1 MACLL
6 SFGISP
12 WPWELLRRACLAARV
27 AYSSLFLLGDVKKK
41 KKNKKKKKKKKKK
54 NENKNKKNK
63 TPKKTLA
70 Q

>member
-1 MACLL
+1 MARLL

-12 WPWELLRRACLAARV
+12 WPWDSRLRASPAARG

-41 KKNKKKKKKKKKK
+41 TQKKK
-54 NENKNKKNK
+54 KKNK

>member
-12 WPWELLRRACLAARV
+12 WPWELRRRARLAARV

-41 KKNKKKKKKKKKK
+41 NKKTQKKKKKKKK
-54 NENKNKKNK
+54 KNKKNK

-70 Q
+70 K

>member
-12 WPWELLRRACLAARV
+12 WPWELRRRARLAARV

-41 KKNKKKKKKKKKK
+41 NNKKKKKKNNNKKKK
-54 NENKNKKNK
+54 KKNK

>member
-1 MACLL
+1 MARLL

-12 WPWELLRRACLAARV
+12 WPLESRHRARLAARV
-27 AYSSLFLLGDVKKK
+27 VYSSLFLLGDVKKK
-41 KKNKKKKKKKKKK
+41 KKKKKTQKK
-54 NENKNKKNK
+54 KNKKNK